1 MLIGQQSV
9 YRDKYWIAFCYHKYN
24 GMQIKL
30 YDVLYVVLIRIP
42 QRIRLNILRYNTLV
56 GCKHISCLIKFDLFT
71 IYDSPMEMVKI
82 ICLTLRW
89 IGGWRYERMKVDEYE
104 VATEKEVLN
113 SDMERYKK
121 FKYYINWKF
130 FFLTLHS
137 SHCKQLS

>member
-1 MLIGQQSV
+1 
-9 YRDKYWIAFCYHKYN
+9 
-24 GMQIKL
+24 
-30 YDVLYVVLIRIP
+30 
-42 QRIRLNILRYNTLV
+42 
-56 GCKHISCLIKFDLFT
+56 
-71 IYDSPMEMVKI
+71 MEMVKI

-130 FFLTLHS
+130 FFSNVTFITLQTAFLTL
-137 SHCKQLS
+137 